1 MRLPKPRLPSPATV
15 TRLPA
20 WLLASLAFVGA
31 GLLSLLVAWG
41 ATLLIENRSVVAVTA
56 RYAEQQIEGISVTSD
71 GLRVILTG
79 TAASEAARFR
89 AVNQA
94 GRVVDSGRIVD
105 EITVAPSKVIEAPR
119 YSVEML
125 RNDDGIQ
132 LIGLLPDDESEIAL
146 TTAAAALSQ
155 AGVSAMLETA
165 SFDPPVAW
173 QPAFDFGVAALK
185 MLPRSKIS
193 VAADGVTVT
202 AIASSEAEKRQ
213 FEADLAAI
221 TPKSPEVTV
230 SISAPRPVLTP
241 FTLRFVIDG
250 AGPHFDACSA
260 DTERARDR
268 ILAAAYA
275 AGMDGSATC
284 VIGLGV
290 PTPRWAE
297 AAEAGIKALAK
308 LGGGTITFSDADVT
322 LLAVENT
329 DQATFD
335 RVVGELQS
343 ALPPVFSLDAT
354 LPKKAD
360 APIAGP
366 AEFTADLAESGK
378 VELRGRLL
386 DEDERGI
393 VAAFAKAQFGVK
405 NVYVAT
411 RLDPE
416 LPDGWPVRVLAGL
429 EALGQ
434 LEKGK
439 LLVRADTVEVTGVT
453 GSQQARARISQILS
467 GKLGQ
472 GQTFKV
478 AVTYDKKLDPQAAL
492 PTPAQCLADVQQLLR
507 YKKISF
513 TPGSAE
519 IEASAVG
526 LVSSIADVLSQCP
539 PMELEIAG
547 HTDAQGSEE
556 GNRAL
561 SQARAEAVL
570 VALQGRRVDVSKMRA
585 VGYGESRPIAE
596 NETDLGR
603 EANRRIEFTPFG
615 AAAKAAP
622 AVDSAA
628 KTDGTV
634 IAAKPLPENAAA
646 CVKNAQEVLAKQK
659 ITFDPG
665 SARIDDAADGV
676 MTALATVLKQ
686 CPGLPVEISGHTDS
700 QGTER
705 NNKRL
710 SQQRAEAV
718 VAALKEAGVDT
729 GQMAAMGY
737 GEEKPIADNGDEE
750 GRETN
755 RRIEITLIG
764 GTADTAAAAAPLPR
778 LPDGSPDFSKDT
790 SPSVAPA
797 ENTLRPKARPANNE

>member
-1 MRLPKPRLPSPATV
+1 MRPFQPRLSPSTFAM
-15 TRLPA
+15 RLPA
-20 WLLASLAFVGA
+20 WLLAMLAFLGA
-31 GLLSLLVAWG
+31 ALLSLLVAWG
-41 ATLLIENRSVVAVTA
+41 ATSLIETRSVRAVSDH
-56 RYAEQQIEGISVTSD
+56 YAAQQIEGITVTSD

-79 TAASEAARFR
+79 IAASEAARFR

-105 EITVAPSKVIEAPR
+105 EIAVAPSKVIEAPR

-132 LIGLLPDDESEIAL
+132 LIGLLPDDESEKTL
-146 TTAAAALSQ
+146 TTAAATLGQ

-165 SFDPPVAW
+165 SFDPPVTW
-173 QPAFDFGVAALK
+173 QPAFDFGLAALK

-202 AIASSEAEKRQ
+202 AIASSEAEKRK
-213 FEADLAAI
+213 FEADLSAI
-221 TPKSPEVTV
+221 TPKTPPVTV
-230 SISAPRPVLTP
+230 TISAPRPVLTP
-241 FTLRFVIDG
+241 FTLRFVIDT
-250 AGPHFDACSA
+250 AGPHFDSCSA
-260 DTERARDR
+260 DTESARDR
-268 ILAAAYA
+268 ILAAAYT
-275 AGMDGSATC
+275 AGMDGAASC

-297 AAEAGIKALAK
+297 AAEAGIKALAA
-308 LGGGTITFSDADVT
+308 LGGGTITFADADVT
-322 LLAVENT
+322 LLAAETT

-335 RVVGELQS
+335 RVVGELQT

-354 LPKKAD
+354 LPKKPD

-366 AEFTADLAESGK
+366 AEFTAVLADSGR
-378 VELRGRLL
+378 VELRGRLV
-386 DEDERGI
+386 DEAERAI
-393 VAAFAKAQFGVK
+393 VEAFAKAQFGVK

-434 LEKGK
+434 VEKGN

-478 AVTYDKKLDPQAAL
+478 DVSYDKALDPQAAL
-492 PTPAQCLADVQQLLR
+492 PTPAQCLADVQQLLKF
-507 YKKISF
+507 KKISF

-519 IEASAVG
+519 IEAAAVG
-526 LVSSIADVLSQCP
+526 LVTSIADVLSQCP

-570 VALQGRRVDVSKMRA
+570 LALQGRRVDVSKMRA
-585 VGYGESRPIAE
+585 VGYGEAYPIAE

-603 EANRRIEFTPFG
+603 EANRRIEFTPYG
-615 AAAKAAP
+615 AAAKAVPP
-622 AVDSAA
+622 ADAAA
-628 KTDGTV
+628 KGDGTV
-634 IAAKPLPENAAA
+634 ISAKPLPENAQA
-646 CVKNAQEVLAKQK
+646 CVKNAQDVLAKQK

-665 SARIDDAADGV
+665 SARIDSAADGV
-676 MTALATVLKQ
+676 MAALATVLKQ

-729 GQMAAMGY
+729 GQMSAMGY
-737 GEEKPIADNGDEE
+737 GEERPIAENDDEG

-764 GTADTAAAAAPLPR
+764 AQGSLPR
-778 LPDGSPDFSKDT
+778 LPDGTPDFSKDT

-797 ENTLRPKARPANNE
+797 ENSLRPKARPANNE

>member
-1 MRLPKPRLPSPATV
+1 MPRLTPPTFV

-20 WLLASLAFVGA
+20 WLLAMLAFLGA
-31 GLLSLLVAWG
+31 GLLSVLVAW
-41 ATLLIENRSVVAVTA
+41 AAAVLIENRSVLAVNA
-56 RYAEQQIEGISVTSD
+56 RYAEQQIEGFTVASD

-79 TAASEAARFR
+79 TAQSEAARFR

-105 EITVAPSKVIEAPR
+105 EIQVAPSKVIEAPR

-132 LIGLLPDDESEIAL
+132 LIGLLPDDESETTL
-146 TTAAAALSQ
+146 TTAAAALGQ

-165 SFDPPVAW
+165 SFDPPTVW
-173 QPAFDFGVAALK
+173 QPAFDFGLAALK

-202 AIASSEAEKRQ
+202 AIAASETEKRQ
-213 FEADLAAI
+213 FEAELAAI
-221 TPKSPEVTV
+221 TPKAPPV
-230 SISAPRPVLTP
+230 SITISAPRPVLTP
-241 FTLRFVIDG
+241 FTLRFVIDTAG
-250 AGPHFDACSA
+250 AHFDSCSA

-275 AGMDGSATC
+275 AGMDGAANC

-297 AAEAGIKALAK
+297 AAEAGIKALAT
-308 LGGGTITFSDADVT
+308 LGGGTLTFADADVT
-322 LLAVENT
+322 LLAADST

-335 RVVGELQS
+335 RVLGELQT

-354 LPKKAD
+354 LPKKPD

-366 AEFTADLAESGK
+366 AEFTAVLAPSGR
-378 VELRGRLL
+378 VELRGRLV
-386 DEDERGI
+386 DETERAI
-393 VAAFAKAQFGVK
+393 VEAFAKAQFGVK

-411 RLDPE
+411 RLDSD

-434 LEKGK
+434 VEHGN

-478 AVTYDKKLDPQAAL
+478 AATYDKALDPQAAL
-492 PTPAQCLADVQQLLR
+492 PTPAQCLADVQQLLKF
-507 YKKISF
+507 KKISF

-526 LVSSIADVLSQCP
+526 LVSSIADVLAQCP

-547 HTDAQGSEE
+547 HTDAQGSED

-561 SQARAEAVL
+561 SQARAEAVV

-585 VGYGESRPIAE
+585 VGYGETYPIAE

-615 AAAKAAP
+615 AAAKPAPVADAP
-622 AVDSAA
+622 A
-628 KTDGTV
+628 KGDGTV
-634 IAAKPLPENAAA
+634 IAAKPLPENAQA
-646 CVKNAQEVLAKQK
+646 CVKNAQDVLAKQK

-665 SARIDDAADGV
+665 SARIDSAADGV
-676 MTALATVLKQ
+676 MAALATVLKQ

-705 NNKRL
+705 NNKTL

-729 GQMAAMGY
+729 GLMSAMGY
-737 GEEKPIADNGDEE
+737 GEEKPIAENSDEE

-755 RRIEITLIG
+755 RRIEIALTG
-764 GTADTAAAAAPLPR
+764 AGAAPAALPR
-778 LPDGSPDFSKDT
+778 LPDGSPDFTADS

-797 ENTLRPKARPANNE
+797 ENSLRPKARPANNE